1 MLQKNYNNNYSSKY
15 TWIRKK
21 AAHELGLGSSLHIDV
36 GSTAKSNQGRIVRY
50 LCDTT
55 EELRAQ
61 MYCLKRNQGKL
72 TIHVTQK
79 IVHWAKTDNVPV
91 IVVGGS
97 KSGKTFH
104 KMLSDREQKD
114 LEEELVKFSG
124 SALVSVK
131 GGTAKHKGAS
141 VPWEWGI
148 KCGLCENVTQVSV
161 DRATKGRIQRF
172 RRGKEFENLKTSC
185 RKIIFYAIDGAPQG
199 NSKSHFHAG
208 FCVQITPQN
217 V

>member
-1 MLQKNYNNNYSSKY
+1 MTVNVERQ
-15 TWIRKK
+15 R
-21 AAHELGLGSSLHIDV
+21 
-36 GSTAKSNQGRIVRY
+36 
-50 LCDTT
+50 T
-55 EELRAQ
+55 E
-61 MYCLKRNQGKL
+61 GF
-72 TIHVTQK
+72 
-79 IVHWAKTDNVPV
+79 
-91 IVVGGS
+91 GG
-97 KSGKTFH
+97 GACAVQRQCIGFGQEGIT
-104 KMLSDREQKD
+104 
-114 LEEELVKFSG
+114 
-124 SALVSVK
+124 
-131 GGTAKHKGAS
+131 KHKGAS